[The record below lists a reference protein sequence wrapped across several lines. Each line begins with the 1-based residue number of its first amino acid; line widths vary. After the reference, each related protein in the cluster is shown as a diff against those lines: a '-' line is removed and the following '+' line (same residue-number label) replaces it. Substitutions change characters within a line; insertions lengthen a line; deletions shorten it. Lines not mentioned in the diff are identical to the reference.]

1 MRTIFLVTLDLPT
14 PQTGSW
20 HYLGYFT
27 SSHVGSS
34 DDAATNHTAS
44 SKQVRGDS
52 TENRFRIEFDV
63 KVLPVPSRGTWVDM
77 KWPIYSLIGG
87 FAQHSFL
94 IVTLSS
100 GIIAAIPQLVNNPT
114 SIPTILAQNLPQASI
129 FFLT

>member
-1 MRTIFLVTLDLPT
+1 
-14 PQTGSW
+14 
-20 HYLGYFT
+20 
-27 SSHVGSS
+27 
-34 DDAATNHTAS
+34 
-44 SKQVRGDS
+44 
-52 TENRFRIEFDV
+52 
-63 KVLPVPSRGTWVDM
+63 M